1 MVNLSRLFRHFL
13 TPDWV
18 ANRAFPPAA
27 RHSISA
33 AIAQSETLHSGEIRF
48 VAEAA
53 LASCPLL
60 NNQSA
65 RDRALE
71 VFSELRI
78 WDTEDNNGVLIYVL
92 LADHNVEIIAD
103 RGLARR
109 VEQQIWERICQD
121 MERRFARVEFE
132 AGALLGIKQVGQLL
146 VQYFPITDV
155 NKNELDD
162 RPVIR

>member
-1 MVNLSRLFRHFL
+1 MVNLSRLFHHFL

-18 ANRAFPPAA
+18 ASRAFPPAA
-27 RHSISA
+27 MHSIA
-33 AIAQSETLHSGEIRF
+33 TAIAQSETLHSGELRF

-53 LASCPLL
+53 LASRPLL
-60 NNQSA
+60 HNQSA

-78 WDTEDNNGVLIYVL
+78 WDTEDNNGVLIYLL
-92 LADHNVEIIAD
+92 LADHDVEIIAD
-103 RGLARR
+103 RGLARK

-121 MERRFARVEFE
+121 MEQAFARGEFE
-132 AGALLGIKQVGQLL
+132 AGALLGIKQVTQLL
-146 VQYFPITDV
+146 VQYFPITNV

-162 RPVIR
+162 RPLIG